1 METKVFRLSISSF
14 LSMMLLGGLLL
25 LSQTLSA
32 QEAKMSSEEMAQNL
46 TGIMK
51 EKLSLDD
58 QQYAKIYNINL
69 NYINKNKELQNSSEG
84 RMSKFKTFKSNQK
97 AKDKELKSVLS
108 NEQYN
113 EYQQLKE
120 KLKKEFKEYQKN
132 KK

>member
-1 METKVFRLSISSF
+1 MKTKLFRLSVSSF
-14 LSMMLLGGLLL
+14 LSMMILSSLLL
-25 LSQTLSA
+25 FSQTLSA

-46 TGIMK
+46 TEIMK
-51 EKLSLDD
+51 EKLSLND
-58 QQYAKIYNINL
+58 QQYTNIYSINL
-69 NYINKNKELQNSSEG
+69 NYIKKNKELQNSSEG
-84 RMSKFKTFKSNQK
+84 RMSKFRAFKSNQK